1 MGFLSSFMGS
11 MGAMI
16 GDQLYPVYQNAHR
29 FDTRALENI
38 VTDNTNKIYVRTVH
52 LLVLMEKN
60 RYRACELY
68 KQNKHQFDNG
78 LASIYNCRKF
88 QRIIDEFRRI
98 VAGSNY

>member
-1 MGFLSSFMGS
+1 MGILSSFMGS

-16 GDQLYPVYQNAHR
+16 GDQLYPVYENARR
-29 FDTRALENI
+29 FDARSLENI
-38 VTDNTNKIYVRTVH
+38 ITDNTNKIHVRTVH
-52 LLVLMEKN
+52 LLVLMGKN

-98 VAGSNY
+98 VASS